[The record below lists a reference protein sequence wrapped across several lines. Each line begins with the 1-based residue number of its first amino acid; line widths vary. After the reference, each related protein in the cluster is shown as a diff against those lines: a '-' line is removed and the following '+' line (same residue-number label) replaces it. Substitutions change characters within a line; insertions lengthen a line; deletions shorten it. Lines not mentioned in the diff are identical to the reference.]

1 MSSEAKQPV
10 TDRAPAG
17 GSERAAD
24 EVLEAERLESGVE
37 TEDAE
42 EGEAT
47 EAAAE
52 PEDAD
57 EAELPAAVGFDPD
70 SVIRHLTHK
79 PGVYRMLDA
88 AGNVIYV
95 GKARDLRRRVASYFQ
110 GSRAHDGKTYAMV
123 RSVAGVE
130 VTVTRTEV
138 EALMLEYH
146 LIKQHRPR
154 FNVVLRDDKSYPYI
168 HLDTSHKFPRL
179 SFYRGP
185 RTSKAKLFGP
195 YPSAGSVRET
205 LNQLQKLFQL
215 RQCEDSYFANRSRP
229 CLQHQI
235 ERCTAPCVGFI
246 SEEDYAR
253 DLEHA
258 VLFLQGQ
265 SDVVTQKLSETM
277 EQASAALNFERAAQ
291 YRDQLAKLKNVQS
304 QQIVART
311 SGDFDA
317 VGLAEDHGI
326 PCVAIM
332 FFRGGR
338 SLGSRNYFPKVPKVA
353 KGGAEDDEIIRAFL
367 LQYYGGR
374 EAPKEILV
382 SRSVPEAAGLAEM
395 LSAQSGHKVAIK
407 SRVRGDRARWV
418 EMAVTNACHGAE
430 LRYQASASY
439 EGQLEALAEA
449 LDLPELPSRLECFD
463 ISHTGGEAT
472 VASCVVFGSEGPL
485 KSDYRRFNIQGVAA
499 GDDYGAMNQA
509 LTRRYARVKQGEVP
523 MPDVLLI
530 DGGPGQLAQAV
541 EVLGELQIQGPRVVG
556 VAKGQDRKP
565 GRESLYLPERELPLH
580 LPASSPALHL
590 IQQIRDEAHRFA
602 ITGHRARRQ
611 KSRTRSPLEDIRGL
625 GPKRRRE
632 LLRQF
637 GGLQAVTRAGVD
649 DLMRVKGIS
658 RQLAESIYEHFHAD

>member
-1 MSSEAKQPV
+1 MGGAETAS
-10 TDRAPAG
+10 AG
-17 GSERAAD
+17 A
-24 EVLEAERLESGVE
+24 
-37 TEDAE
+37 
-42 EGEAT
+42 
-47 EAAAE
+47 
-52 PEDAD
+52 
-57 EAELPAAVGFDPD
+57 FDPAT
-70 SVIRHLTHK
+70 VIEHLTHK

-88 AGNVIYV
+88 KGTVVYV
-95 GKARDLRRRVASYFQ
+95 GKARDLKRRVASYFQ
-110 GSRAHDGKTYAMV
+110 GRAQDAKTMALV
-123 RSVAGVE
+123 RTVAGIE

-138 EALMLEYH
+138 EALMLEYN

-168 HLDTSHKFPRL
+168 RLDTSHAFPRL
-179 SFYRGP
+179 TFYRGP
-185 RTSKAKLFGP
+185 RTAKGRLFGP

-235 ERCTAPCVGFI
+235 ERCTAPCVGLI
-246 SEEDYAR
+246 TAEDYAR

-258 VLFLQGQ
+258 VLFLEGH
-265 SDVVTQKLSETM
+265 SDVVTERLAERM
-277 EQASAALNFERAAQ
+277 EQAAAALKFERAAQ

-304 QQIVART
+304 QQIIARL

-317 VGLAEDHGI
+317 VGLAEDHGVV
-326 PCVAIM
+326 CVAVM

-338 SLGSRNYFPKVPKVA
+338 SLGSRNFFPKIA
-353 KGGAEDDEIIRAFL
+353 KGAEEDEIIRAFL

-382 SRSVPEAAGLAEM
+382 SRSVPEAAT
-395 LSAQSGHKVAIK
+395 LSALLSERSSAKVAIK

-418 EMAVTNACHGAE
+418 EMAVTNARHGAA
-430 LRYQASASY
+430 LRYQASASV
-439 EGQLEALAEA
+439 ENQLETLAEA
-449 LDLPELPSRLECFD
+449 LSLDAVPVRLECFD

-472 VASCVVFGSEGPL
+472 VASCVVFGPEGPL
-485 KSDYRRFNIQGVAA
+485 KSDYRRFNIEGITP
-499 GDDYGAMNQA
+499 GDDYGAMAQV
-509 LTRRYARVKQGEVP
+509 LTRRYARVKHGDVP
-523 MPDVLLI
+523 MPDVLFI
-530 DGGPGQLAQAV
+530 DGGPGQLGAATAV
-541 EVLGELQIQGPRVVG
+541 LAEFALGGLTVVG
-556 VAKGQDRKP
+556 VAKGEGRKP
-565 GRESLYLPERELPLH
+565 GRETLYVAGRETPVR

-611 KSRTRSPLEDIRGL
+611 KQRTQSPLEQIRGL

-637 GGLQAVTRAGVD
+637 GGLQAVARAGVD
-649 DLMRVKGIS
+649 DLERVTGIS
-658 RQLAESIYEHFHAD
+658 RQLAESIYEYFHAD